1 MTDNPVVLGA
11 RRSGINSPQECH
23 SFHTRMTPRDVTGRF
38 SLVSRPMVTK
48 EQEAEWVA
56 RFESIGE
63 ATLRSDL
70 QLRNG
75 VGVGISGD
83 PMLQVAFKWLRD
95 KERQREG
102 RDSKTFAYV
111 KWTYYAASG
120 AVVVGVVGIILGIAG
135 IVVTLRH

>member
-1 MTDNPVVLGA
+1 
-11 RRSGINSPQECH
+11 
-23 SFHTRMTPRDVTGRF
+23 
-38 SLVSRPMVTK
+38 MVTK

-63 ATLRSDL
+63 ATVRSDL

-111 KWTYYAASG
+111 KWTYYA
-120 AVVVGVVGIILGIAG
+120 VVVGVVGIILGIAG